1 MTSEPER
8 LSPRL
13 SWRESAER
21 LLEGV
26 PGVVS
31 ATIEGTQHSVSGVR
45 VWYEPTWPVGQVM
58 EAVHKCLTDEAKA
71 RLTATRFHAVVEHAD
86 RRLERRPRPARA
98 PTPPAHLGSTPTASA
113 PLRLVGYKIDEMQEG
128 VIGVQVW
135 IEWQGR
141 TFSGAAVGPD
151 IPPGSVRTPA
161 LATLR
166 ALHSCLQILYEGP
179 MQPGL
184 ALERALQV
192 TVQGSPVAVVSL
204 TASENARPR
213 SLTSA
218 WPDEGAPGLAMIL
231 ATLNAASRTVTRWL
245 SGERPSEGSGLA
257 ATEQRF
263 TLVDFEVDRRP
274 SGDFDVGVRLTGNG
288 GAVNGR
294 RNGSDNDE
302 ARLHL
307 SAAATLDAVRELL
320 RLGGWSE
327 RHGEDLRYA
336 DTQRLRIGEQE
347 VVVVL
352 AEALLK
358 GHRVPLAGA
367 TSADLGLERA
377 SITAMLQATNL
388 LVADRTARMMWS
400 ARADGIEDSTR
411 PVRACRLA
419 TNRQALRLSLVYRRW
434 TGP

>member
-1 MTSEPER
+1 MTRESEHQS
-8 LSPRL
+8 LRL
-13 SWRESAER
+13 SWRDSAQR
-21 LLEGV
+21 LLESV
-26 PGVVS
+26 PGAVS

-45 VWYEPTWPVGQVM
+45 VWYEPAWPVGQVM
-58 EAVHKCLTDEAKA
+58 EAVQRCLTQEAKA
-71 RLTATRFHAVVEHAD
+71 RLTATRFHAVVAHPD
-86 RRLERRPRPARA
+86 RRIERRPRPAVA
-98 PTPPAHLGSTPTASA
+98 PRSSADLGTSSKA
-113 PLRLVGYKIDEMQEG
+113 PLRLIGHQIDEVQEG
-128 VIGVQVW
+128 VVGVQVW
-135 IEWQGR
+135 VEWEGR

-151 IPPGSVRTPA
+151 VPPGSVRTPA

-166 ALHSCLQILYEGP
+166 ALHSCFQILYKGP
-179 MQPGL
+179 TQPGL
-184 ALERALQV
+184 ALESALRV

-218 WPDEGAPGLAMIL
+218 WPEEDDPCLAMIL
-231 ATLNAASRTVTRWL
+231 ATLTAASRTVTRWL
-245 SGERPSEGSGLA
+245 GGDRPSEGSGLA
-257 ATEQRF
+257 AVDSGQPPRGTAAEPRF
-263 TLVDFEVDRRP
+263 TLVDFELDRRP

-294 RNGSDNDE
+294 RKGSDNDE

-320 RLGGWSE
+320 RLGGWHE
-327 RHGEDLRYA
+327 RNGEDLRYA
-336 DTQRLRIGEQE
+336 DTQRLRIGEQD
-347 VVVVL
+347 VVIVL

-400 ARADGIEDSTR
+400 ARDDRSGER
-411 PVRACRLA
+411 PARA
-419 TNRQALRLSLVYRRW
+419 
-434 TGP
+434 